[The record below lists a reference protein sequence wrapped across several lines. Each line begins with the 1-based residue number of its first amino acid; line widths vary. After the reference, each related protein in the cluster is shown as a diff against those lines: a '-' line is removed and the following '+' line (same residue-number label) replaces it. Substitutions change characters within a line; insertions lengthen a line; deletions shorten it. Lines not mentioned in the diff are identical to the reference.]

1 MPLYARKQIHL
12 VPKPKL
18 NLLKNANRQVWV
30 INYTS
35 EIFLS
40 YQDYLKRI
48 TLYEKRIWQCVVTGK
63 QGLTYH
69 EALESE
75 KTHRETL
82 ENKFPL
88 GLIPP
93 VLEKIQFNTERLDVV
108 VNEIFEKYKDLY
120 SIGEVIYAM
129 IDRKKIKVKVSEVKS
144 ITPKE
149 SSSKGAKRKS
159 IQSQIIY
166 EVQML
171 DDEGN
176 PMKQKNK
183 KFITK
188 TINGNYAV
196 CRADK
201 LSFTKTLIR
210 KFVKESATKDTYFH
224 APWIVK
230 SKLAK
235 TYKIPTQLPDDLQKS
250 KDEALEKSRKR
261 KAKTSNTA
269 PAKKIKNNKGSNNNV
284 RTSNK
289 NDKKTNS
296 TQSSSQ
302 KHSATNNKKTIKKLT
317 AAEKAKQEKKKRQD
331 LENKKKEAEKNR
343 KQKEK
348 EENQKRRKAEQ
359 KKIKYPIEDLGVP
372 LDRSLL
378 QKRPSLVYDF
388 KVSQDCIGI
397 MLSIW
402 NFFTIFG
409 KTLGMSFCT
418 LDDFESSL
426 YHTVTSPR
434 CYLTIEMHVSLLNA
448 IIKDRMHSKGKKRV
462 VNHAVGIDAMEIDN
476 NDEIT
481 MLNTSR
487 EILEMLGNNW
497 DRKLISSSD
506 GRKGWET
513 ILAGCIYQLIE
524 YSSTP
529 NLEHI
534 LAKIVPKR
542 KSNIEETLEKNYV
555 TLEAADKLQILEFL
569 INTVSKS
576 QTIHDHIEM
585 CSEKLSELNKEK
597 LNLAKEKRQL
607 LYSLSEINKDKL
619 PEDLLNETNSSAVK
633 SNENP
638 VTRKRKLEEN
648 EIMISK
654 REEQIEKDKRKYAIP
669 RVPLLGKDRFY
680 NKYYYFDNIGAAVSE
695 KYGTGRI
702 FVESANDF
710 DLEIMTEK
718 EEQRFKKRRKIEE
731 FGISRNA
738 SNVSVDNQAQ
748 WGYYDDIAQVKLLQG
763 WLNSKGVRELSFQN
777 ELNARLP
784 DISAGITKRQQD
796 FATTHTTQE
805 VRRSK
810 RTQTTLAMLS
820 AQSYMKWS
828 NKLAK

>member
-18 NLLKNANRQVWV
+18 NLSKNANHQVWV
-30 INYTS
+30 ISYTS

-48 TLYEKRIWQCVVTGK
+48 ALYEKRIWQCVVTGK

-120 SIGEVIYAM
+120 SVGEVIFAM
-129 IDRKKIKVKVSEVKS
+129 IDRKKVKVKVSEVKL

-159 IQSQIIY
+159 IQSQIFY

-171 DDEGN
+171 DDDGN
-176 PMKQKNK
+176 PLRQKNK

-188 TINGNYAV
+188 TINGSYAV

-224 APWIVK
+224 APWVVK

-235 TYKIPTQLPDDLQKS
+235 MYKISTQLPEDLQKS
-250 KDEALEKSRKR
+250 KDYALKKSRKR
-261 KAKTSNTA
+261 K
-269 PAKKIKNNKGSNNNV
+269 
-284 RTSNK
+284 
-289 NDKKTNS
+289 TN
-296 TQSSSQ
+296 
-302 KHSATNNKKTIKKLT
+302 KKLT
-317 AAEKAKQEKKKRQD
+317 ASEKARQEKKKRQD
-331 LENKKKEAEKNR
+331 IENKKKEAEKNR

-388 KVSQDCIGI
+388 KVPQDCVGI

-426 YHTVTSPR
+426 YHTVTNPR

-462 VNHAVGIDAMEIDN
+462 INHAVSNDAMEIDN
-476 NDEIT
+476 NDEIA

-513 ILAGCIYQLIE
+513 ILAGCIYQLME
-524 YSSTP
+524 FSSTP

-534 LAKIVPKR
+534 LAKIVPRR

-555 TLEAADKLQILEFL
+555 ILEAADKLQILEFL

-576 QTIHDHIEM
+576 QTIHDHIER

-607 LYSLSEINKDKL
+607 LYSLSEIDKDKL
-619 PEDLLNETNSSAVK
+619 IENLLNEGDSSATK
-633 SNENP
+633 PDENF
-638 VTRKRKLEEN
+638 VIRKRKLEEN

-654 REEQIEKDKRKYAIP
+654 KEEQIEKDKRKYAIP

-702 FVESANDF
+702 FVESANEF

-731 FGISRNA
+731 FGIGRNA
-738 SNVSVDNQAQ
+738 SNVSVDNQTQ
-748 WGYYDDIAQVKLLQG
+748 WGYYDDIAQVKELQG

-796 FATTHTTQE
+796 FVTTHTTQE